1 MSCETVKKSI
11 AFADGSTVLPEKN
24 LFSDFAGSD
33 TKVESS
39 PEKSLGEKAVDF
51 TKNLISKTEEKK
63 D

>member
-1 MSCETVKKSI
+1 MSAQTVEKSI
-11 AFADGSTVLPEKN
+11 AFADGSAALPEKN

-39 PEKSLGEKAVDF
+39 PEESLGEKAVDF
-51 TKNLISKTEEKK
+51 AKNIKSKTEEKK

>member
-51 TKNLISKTEEKK
+51 AKNLIPRTEEKK

>member
-11 AFADGSTVLPEKN
+11 AFADGSAALPEKN
-24 LFSDFAGSD
+24 LFSDFANPD
-33 TKVESS
+33 TEPNLP

-51 TKNLISKTEEKK
+51 AKNLTSKTEEKK

>member
-1 MSCETVKKSI
+1 MSAQTVEKSI
-11 AFADGSTVLPEKN
+11 AFADGSAALPEKN

-39 PEKSLGEKAVDF
+39 PEKPLGEKAVDF
-51 TKNLISKTEEKK
+51 AKNLTSKTKEKK

>member
-39 PEKSLGEKAVDF
+39 PEKSLGEKSVDF
-51 TKNLISKTEEKK
+51 VKNLTSKTEEKK

>member
-51 TKNLISKTEEKK
+51 VKNQTSKTEEKK